1 MVDEDLEEVLDSDDL
16 FRAQLE
22 VSITLTLETLPIRV
36 VIDHSLDNLE
46 CHIRDILHCDA
57 CIAILVS
64 LDERDV

>member
-1 MVDEDLEEVLDSDDL
+1 MVDEDLEEVLDADDL

-22 VSITLTLETLPIRV
+22 VSITLALEALSIRV
-36 VIDHSLDNLE
+36 VVDHSLDNLK

-57 CIAILVS
+57 CIAVLIR